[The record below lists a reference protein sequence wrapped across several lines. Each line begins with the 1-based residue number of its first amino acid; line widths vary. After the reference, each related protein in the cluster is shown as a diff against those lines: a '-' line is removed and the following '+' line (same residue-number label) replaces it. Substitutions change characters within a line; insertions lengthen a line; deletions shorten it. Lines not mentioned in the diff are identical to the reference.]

1 YYVCNQHNSNGFC
14 FYALIGSLR
23 NLVYG
28 VRFELTKPEVLGCKP
43 RRFNQTCIP
52 VDICSLSN
60 FDSNSTFR
68 FIKERW
74 YSITLEET
82 FKFTVNIIW
91 YIIYIIDTRCQ
102 IFMNIIRKLMR

>member
-1 YYVCNQHNSNGFC
+1 ECSLDRAFLLLIFLTDPPLTDLYSLSLHD
-14 FYALIGSLR
+14 ALPIL
-23 NLVYG
+23 
-28 VRFELTKPEVLGCKP
+28 
-43 RRFNQTCIP
+43 P

-91 YIIYIIDTRCQ
+91 YIIYIKDTRCD
-102 IFMNIIRKLMR
+102 RKSTRLNSSHVSISYAVSCLKKKI